1 VGRRY
6 SNVAKAA
13 GASMNDSMY
22 GERQH
27 SVGEPP
33 LSGGAATPRIAPA
46 PNLALLPDEGHRGT
60 RMLRRVPVFIILLFW
75 VAQFSN
81 LTAMRLMRFPEEG
94 FEAIVPRIIVTL
106 FGIAWSFGFLAIQR
120 AARRRSFTTR
130 SVIAALIAPL
140 GSALHTLTNLL
151 VFRAF
156 FPDAMLMLSTYL
168 PAFFDWMWFYA
179 ALSVVILALTY
190 VADLADKEE
199 RIASLQARANAFQL
213 RALRYQLN
221 PHFLFNTLNSIASL
235 ISRRK
240 NPEAE
245 AMVVSLSDFLRS
257 TLKIDPGVEITLGE
271 EIALQS
277 LYLDIERFR
286 FPHRLRV
293 NIDVPDDLRDACV
306 PNLILQPLIE
316 NAIKHGV
323 AQSSKEVHLE
333 ILAGARNGRLQ
344 IEVRDDGGDAPA
356 ARNGGANV
364 GLANV
369 ADRLRVHFAEAA
381 ELAAEQRPGGG
392 FSARISMPLRLAA

>member
-1 VGRRY
+1 
-6 SNVAKAA
+6 
-13 GASMNDSMY
+13 MT
-22 GERQH
+22 
-27 SVGEPP
+27 PI
-33 LSGGAATPRIAPA
+33 LSS
-46 PNLALLPDEGHRGT
+46 LPDDSPRGT
-60 RMLRRVPVFIILLFW
+60 RLLRRVPVYIILLFW

-81 LTAMRLMRFPEEG
+81 LTAMRLIRFPEEG
-94 FEAIVPRIIVTL
+94 FEGIVPRIIVTL
-106 FGIAWSFGFLAIQR
+106 LGISWSFGFLWIQR
-120 AARRRSFTTR
+120 AARQRSLTAR
-130 SVIAALIAPL
+130 SVIAGLLAPS
-140 GSALHTLTNLL
+140 GSALHTVTNLL
-151 VFRAF
+151 VFNAF
-156 FPDAMLMLSTYL
+156 FPDAGLTIGSYL

-190 VADLADKEE
+190 VADLADNEE

-235 ISRRK
+235 IARRK

-257 TLKIDPGVEITLGE
+257 TLKIDPDVEITLGE

-293 NIDVPDDLRDACV
+293 TIDVPDELRDACV

-323 AQSSKEVHLE
+323 AQSSREVHLE
-333 ILAGARNGRLQ
+333 IRAAPREGRLD

-356 ARNGGANV
+356 PRVGGANV
-364 GLANV
+364 GLVNV
-369 ADRLRVHFAEAA
+369 ADRLRVHFGDAA
-381 ELAAEQRPGGG
+381 VLAAEQRPEGG
-392 FSARISMPLRLAA
+392 FSARISMPLRHAA

>member
-1 VGRRY
+1 
-6 SNVAKAA
+6 
-13 GASMNDSMY
+13 MNDSIH

-27 SVGEPP
+27 VVGE
-33 LSGGAATPRIAPA
+33 TPRNGSAAPGSRA
-46 PNLALLPDEGHRGT
+46 GLTAIPASFSDEGHRGT
-60 RMLRRVPVFIILLFW
+60 RLLRRVPAIIIPLFW
-75 VAQFSN
+75 LAQFSN
-81 LTAMRLMRFPEEG
+81 LTAMRLVRFPEEG
-94 FEAIVPRIIVTL
+94 FEGIVPRAIVCL
-106 FGIAWSFGFLAIQR
+106 FGISWSFGFLMIQR
-120 AARRRSFTTR
+120 AARRRSLTVR
-130 SVIAALIAPL
+130 SIIAGLLAPV
-140 GSALHTLTNLL
+140 GSALHTITNLL
-151 VFRAF
+151 VFSAF
-156 FPDAMLMLSTYL
+156 FPDAGLAIASYL
-168 PAFFDWMWFYA
+168 PAFFDWLWFYT

-293 NIDVPDDLRDACV
+293 TIDVPETLRDACV

-333 ILAGARNGRLQ
+333 ICAGPRDGRLE
-344 IEVRDDGGDAPA
+344 IEVRDNGGDAPLPPA
-356 ARNGGANV
+356 GGANV

-369 ADRLRVHFAEAA
+369 ADRLRAHFGSEA
-381 ELAAEQRPGGG
+381 ELAARQRPEGG
-392 FSARISMPLRLAA
+392 FSARISMPLRHAA

>member
-1 VGRRY
+1 
-6 SNVAKAA
+6 
-13 GASMNDSMY
+13 MNDSMKD
-22 GERQH
+22 ERQH
-27 SVGEPP
+27 DVGQRPQP
-33 LSGGAATPRIAPA
+33 NGAAKPSPTMLESSRTTMTPI
-46 PNLALLPDEGHRGT
+46 LSSLPDDSYRGT
-60 RMLRRVPVFIILLFW
+60 RLLRRVPVYIILLFW

-81 LTAMRLMRFPEEG
+81 LTAMRLIRFPEEG
-94 FEAIVPRIIVTL
+94 FEGIVPRIIVTL
-106 FGIAWSFGFLAIQR
+106 LGISWSFGFLLIQR
-120 AARRRSFTTR
+120 AARQRSFTAR
-130 SVIAALIAPL
+130 SVIAGLLAPA
-140 GSALHTLTNLL
+140 GSGLHTIANLL
-151 VFRAF
+151 VFNAF
-156 FPDAMLMLSTYL
+156 FPDAGLTIGIYL

-190 VADLADKEE
+190 VADLADNEE

-235 ISRRK
+235 IARRK

-257 TLKIDPGVEITLGE
+257 TLKIDPDVEITLGE

-293 NIDVPDDLRDACV
+293 TIDVPDDLRDACV

-316 NAIKHGV
+316 NAVKHGV

-333 ILAGARNGRLQ
+333 IRASPHEGRLD

-356 ARNGGANV
+356 PRVGGANV
-364 GLANV
+364 GLVNV
-369 ADRLRVHFAEAA
+369 ADRLRVHFGDAA
-381 ELAAEQRPGGG
+381 GLAAEQRPEGG
-392 FSARISMPLRLAA
+392 FSARISMPLRHAA